1 MFLWNIL
8 SVFSRFSCARST
20 QFVIYL
26 GGTERAAFRC
36 NHPLV
41 WTVYGRKC
49 IKTST
54 VFIFYK
60 KKEICIMS
68 VVFTLSLCPLS
79 NLGEG
84 PDLMDSTVL
93 TDRSEAARP
102 FRERTLDWN
111 IQLEWTLNVLL
122 ASTNSLFISS
132 QIQTDP
138 RKWSFPGPPRVRT
151 TRTKNVNLS
160 PPEVNSFFFSIAPLK
175 GMNQARLV
183 LCYNSDSELHK
194 GWKRCVCSNWTK
206 AIHLEGQS
214 DISKT
219 TSVRRELPI
228 IPLMEEDKNNPR
240 FLFSTG
246 ARLTM
251 SYSAAEPNIPSTR
264 PHELLHQ

>member
-1 MFLWNIL
+1 MNTTERSLKWCYANMGIHISWIGGENRCSNCSKCNEMMFHFITKTVYFSEMETAFCSVTSKTTVTSLTTAWFPWSSLLSRLLWLKYFRMFLWNIL
-8 SVFSRFSCARST
+8 SVFSRFSCARFT
-20 QFVIYL
+20 QFVICL

-41 WTVYGRKC
+41 WTVYGHKC

-60 KKEICIMS
+60 KKEIYIMS

-79 NLGEG
+79 NLVEG

-93 TDRSEAARP
+93 TDWSEAARP

-132 QIQTDP
+132 QIQTNP
-138 RKWSFPGPPRVRT
+138 RKWSFPGPPRVCT

-160 PPEVNSFFFSIAPLK
+160 PPEVNSFF
-175 GMNQARLV
+175 
-183 LCYNSDSELHK
+183 
-194 GWKRCVCSNWTK
+194 
-206 AIHLEGQS
+206 
-214 DISKT
+214 
-219 TSVRRELPI
+219 
-228 IPLMEEDKNNPR
+228 
-240 FLFSTG
+240 
-246 ARLTM
+246 
-251 SYSAAEPNIPSTR
+251 
-264 PHELLHQ
+264 